1 MLTLRG
7 LREKD
12 RANRPR
18 VKRGNADAAVVNSL
32 TRPAVPRIAKQLLAN
47 PSTEGLIIQLIVP
60 SMESILGWIGLRS
73 ASTRVA
79 RTAPL
84 DQMLDLGVP
93 SALLKAMRR
102 RSRAD
107 AMTLSASMHFFWVFA
122 SGELFRLVW
131 GMVATPQSKTTK
143 TESPGVRRGSAGLAE
158 LADRRL
164 SAIAPRSFGYRRTV
178 RSAAPYQ
185 RTRDGTRERSANA

>member
-1 MLTLRG
+1 MDRTEERVYPG
-7 LREKD
+7 GSD
-12 RANRPR
+12 RA
-18 VKRGNADAAVVNSL
+18 
-32 TRPAVPRIAKQLLAN
+32 
-47 PSTEGLIIQLIVP
+47 
-60 SMESILGWIGLRS
+60 
-73 ASTRVA
+73 
-79 RTAPL
+79 L